1 MQRKTMQKLEGVSIN
16 CSKSHTLLHQLPAI
30 SGKSHHVKLQTQP
43 PQPTEKKTL
52 LSFNSQKK
60 TSTICLSLLTSVK
73 IGFLRYWGKRKGG
86 EGHRLTFL
94 LLAGFTILA
103 TRPEKHDTK
112 CPPCLQSL
120 YSPDT
125 AALHLW
131 CCRAMRWAVR
141 CRRACWWV

>member
-1 MQRKTMQKLEGVSIN
+1 MQKLEGVSIN
-16 CSKSHTLLHQLPAI
+16 CSESHTLLHQLPAI

-60 TSTICLSLLTSVK
+60 TSTIYLSLLTPVK

-120 YSPDT
+120 YSQDT
-125 AALHLW
+125 AALHL
-131 CCRAMRWAVR
+131 
-141 CRRACWWV
+141 